1 MAASVS
7 AHRSRHVLAVLVREY
22 IQNGE
27 PVGSFLIA
35 RRTALNVSPATIRNI
50 LVRLEAEGYVTQ
62 PHTSAGR
69 IPTDRGYRAYVNQI
83 LESHRHDGTASVVE
97 AELRERAGTPAYI
110 DDVLSGVS
118 QVLSRMSRHVG
129 FAVAPSSDHAVLQ
142 EVEFVPLAGTKVLVV
157 LVARGGRLSRKMI
170 DVGAPL
176 TSQELWQAASYLNRE
191 FAGEPLANV
200 RETVTRQL
208 RHERMLVDALFARA
222 MRLGR
227 STFEDLPSETGLFVD
242 GTASL
247 LDDAGQ
253 NASGSGVPL
262 PTLSVLLKMV
272 EEKERLVRLLNE
284 YIDGPGLTVVIGT
297 EHSAPDLRPFS
308 LIASTYQDGSR
319 LGTIG
324 VIGPTRMRYSR
335 AISAVN
341 GVAQAVSRVLTEG
354 N

>member
-1 MAASVS
+1 MVASVS

-27 PVGSFLIA
+27 PVGSILIA
-35 RRTALNVSPATIRNI
+35 RRTALNISPATIRNI
-50 LVRLEAEGYVTQ
+50 LVHLEAEGYVTQ

-129 FAVAPSSDHAVLQ
+129 FAVAPSGDHAVLQ

-176 TSQELWQAASYLNRE
+176 TSQELSQAAAYLNRE
-191 FAGEPLANV
+191 FAGEPLASV
-200 RETVTRQL
+200 RETITRRL

-247 LDDAGQ
+247 LDDVVQ
-253 NASGSGVPL
+253 NASGVPL

>member
-1 MAASVS
+1 
-7 AHRSRHVLAVLVREY
+7 
-22 IQNGE
+22 
-27 PVGSFLIA
+27 
-35 RRTALNVSPATIRNI
+35 
-50 LVRLEAEGYVTQ
+50 
-62 PHTSAGR
+62 
-69 IPTDRGYRAYVNQI
+69 
-83 LESHRHDGTASVVE
+83 
-97 AELRERAGTPAYI
+97 
-110 DDVLSGVS
+110 
-118 QVLSRMSRHVG
+118 
-129 FAVAPSSDHAVLQ
+129 
-142 EVEFVPLAGTKVLVV
+142 
-157 LVARGGRLSRKMI
+157 
-170 DVGAPL
+170 
-176 TSQELWQAASYLNRE
+176 
-191 FAGEPLANV
+191 
-200 RETVTRQL
+200 
-208 RHERMLVDALFARA
+208 MLVDALFARA

-247 LDDAGQ
+247 LDDVVQ
-253 NASGSGVPL
+253 NASGVPL

-319 LGTIG
+319 LGTVG